1 MSLSFDADVAAKLAK
16 LNESSQSIQS
26 LSLWLIFHR
35 KQHERAHAA
44 WRSELSKG
52 KKKKRKTKEI
62 QISIQTR
69 THYFDIV
76 ASPAQQLTLLYLAND
91 VLQSARKKGTEVRD

>member
-1 MSLSFDADVAAKLAK
+1 MSFSFDADVAAKLAK

-44 WRSELSKG
+44 WRTELFQG
-52 KKKKRKTKEI
+52 TTREKKKQNRHIDKF
-62 QISIQTR
+62 
-69 THYFDIV
+69 YFFFFF
-76 ASPAQQLTLLYLAND
+76 
-91 VLQSARKKGTEVRD
+91 